1 MRVGDFVGLELVLEK
16 YDKLLN
22 NNLTR
27 VDLPV
32 SNFPVNNTWIGNCI
46 KFLYNS

>member
-32 SNFPVNNTWIGNCI
+32 SNFPVNNT
-46 KFLYNS
+46 